1 MAQYTYDPTQGK
13 VVPLEQ
19 ANIVTYITSDPGGI
33 PDEQAKKAAAA
44 EAVMAAQRA
53 GIPTATGA
61 GGSTDSQNAA
71 RLEAERIAKEKS
83 PYNVRSTAGDELL
96 KKQAAASAAA
106 AGKAAAA
113 AADKKARLELDPDV
127 IAARKLAA
135 EAAAE
140 VAATQTSITQ
150 AKANLATTKE
160 SNVANQPGKA
170 WTWDG
175 KAWVK
180 PAMPKDGKSYKW
192 NDETGW
198 TIATT
203 SDVATAATEVVPAS
217 PGDAYVWNSVTKT
230 WERPPKP
237 AGEGYSWDD
246 DDGWFKTTIIPGSTG
261 GTTLAPGK
269 VLASDTFKN
278 TFALMFGAKEAGQPY
293 VSKLY
298 DLVSGFYKTG
308 SSQEEAMNLAIR
320 QAFNENAI
328 PEFTK
333 RFAGIFALDAKLRA
347 GEAIEVPTIA
357 EFFAAEAKMGDVL
370 REAGMGDVATQEFLG
385 DVIGR
390 GKSVAEVGRLISN
403 AFNTIDNAPQALKDT
418 LQRYYPSASRS
429 ELAKAMLLGPEGAQ
443 ALEKKIKGISVLSAA
458 ETQGVKTT
466 LEEASDIAAMGYGY
480 TESLAG
486 FEKVK
491 KLERAGTLAEFGGTD
506 FTQQQAQNAIF
517 ASNAAAKAEIERL
530 KQEEENRF
538 SGKAGNIGSKAF
550 ASQQRGAG
558 LI

>member
-1 MAQYTYDPTQGK
+1 MATYK
-13 VVPLEQ
+13 VRKGDTLSEIAEDAGLSLAALLKLNPQIKNPNLINPGQV
-19 ANIVTYITSDPGGI
+19 ITTS
-33 PDEQAKKAAAA
+33 K
-44 EAVMAAQRA
+44 
-53 GIPTATGA
+53 PTAATPATPAAPKPAPA
-61 GGSTDSQNAA
+61 GGNDAQNAA
-71 RLEAERIAKEKS
+71 RLAAEAKAKAE
-83 PYNVRSTAGDELL
+83 
-96 KKQAAASAAA
+96 AAAKAAA
-106 AGKAAAA
+106 DKAAAA
-113 AADKKARLELDPDV
+113 KAKLELDPDV
-127 IAARKLAA
+127 IAARKLQ
-135 EAAAE
+135 EAAKAE
-140 VAATQTSITQ
+140 VAATQTSITE
-150 AKANLATTKE
+150 AKASLATIKE
-160 SNVANQPGKA
+160 SNIANQPGKA

-203 SDVATAATEVVPAS
+203 ADVAAAATEVIPAS

-230 WERPPKP
+230 WDRPPKP
-237 AGEGYSWDD
+237 VGEGYSWDD

-261 GTTLAPGK
+261 ATTLTPDK
-269 VLASDTFKN
+269 TLAVDTFKN

-293 VSKLY
+293 VTKLY

-308 SSQEEAMNLAIR
+308 STQEEAMNLAIR
-320 QAFNENAI
+320 QAYNENAI

-347 GEAIEVPTIA
+347 GEAIEVPTIT

-390 GKSVAEVGRLISN
+390 GKSVAEVGRLISG
-403 AFNTIDNAPQALKDT
+403 AFSSIDNAPKALKDT
-418 LQRYYPSASRS
+418 LQKFYPSATRS
-429 ELAKAMLLGPEGAQ
+429 DLAKAILMGPEGAA
-443 ALEKKIKGISVLSAA
+443 ALEKKIKGITVLSAA
-458 ETQGVKTT
+458 ETQGISTT
-466 LEEASDIAAMGYGY
+466 LGEASDIAAMGYGY

-491 KLERAGTLAEFGGTD
+491 KLERAKTLAEFGGTG
-506 FTQQQAQNAIF
+506 FTQQQAQSAIF

>member
-1 MAQYTYDPTQGK
+1 MATYK
-13 VVPLEQ
+13 VRKGDTLSEIAEDAGLSLAALLKLNPQIKNPNLINPGQV
-19 ANIVTYITSDPGGI
+19 ITTS
-33 PDEQAKKAAAA
+33 K
-44 EAVMAAQRA
+44 
-53 GIPTATGA
+53 PTAATPATPAAPKPAPA
-61 GGSTDSQNAA
+61 GGNDAQNAA
-71 RLEAERIAKEKS
+71 RLAAEAKAKAE
-83 PYNVRSTAGDELL
+83 
-96 KKQAAASAAA
+96 AAAKTAAD
-106 AGKAAAA
+106 KAAAA
-113 AADKKARLELDPDV
+113 KAKLELDPDV
-127 IAARKLAA
+127 IAARKLQ
-135 EAAAE
+135 EAAKAE
-140 VAATQTSITQ
+140 VAATQTSITE
-150 AKANLATTKE
+150 AKASLATIKE
-160 SNVANQPGKA
+160 SNIANQPGKA

-203 SDVATAATEVVPAS
+203 ADVAAAATEVIPAS

-230 WERPPKP
+230 WDRPPKP
-237 AGEGYSWDD
+237 VGEGYSWDD
-246 DDGWFKTTIIPGSTG
+246 DDGWFKTTIAPGSTG
-261 GTTLAPGK
+261 SEVGSTK
-269 VLASDTFKN
+269 VLAVDTFKN

-293 VSKLY
+293 VTKLY

-308 SSQEEAMNLAIR
+308 STQEEAMNLAIR
-320 QAFNENAI
+320 QAYNENAI

-390 GKSVAEVGRLISN
+390 GKSVAEVGRLISG
-403 AFNTIDNAPQALKDT
+403 AFSSIDNAPKALKDT
-418 LQRYYPSASRS
+418 LQKFYPSATRS
-429 ELAKAMLLGPEGAQ
+429 DLAKAILMGPEGAA
-443 ALEKKIKGISVLSAA
+443 ALEKKIKGITVLSAA
-458 ETQGVKTT
+458 ETQGISTT
-466 LEEASDIAAMGYGY
+466 LGEASDIAAMGYGY

-491 KLERAGTLAEFGGTD
+491 KLERAGTLAEFGGTG
-506 FTQQQAQNAIF
+506 FTQQQAQSAVF

>member
-1 MAQYTYDPTQGK
+1 MATYK
-13 VVPLEQ
+13 VRKGDTLSE
-19 ANIVTYITSDPGGI
+19 I
-33 PDEQAKKAAAA
+33 A
-44 EAVMAAQRA
+44 EDA
-53 GIPTATGA
+53 GISLAALIKLNPQIKNPNLINPGQVITTSKPTAATPTAPKPAPA
-61 GGSTDSQNAA
+61 GGNDAQNAA
-71 RLEAERIAKEKS
+71 RLAAEEKAKAYALS
-83 PYNVRSTAGDELL
+83 PAGMR
-96 KKQAAASAAA
+96 AALDKLNAE
-106 AGKAAAA
+106 KAA
-113 AADKKARLELDPDV
+113 KLELDPDV
-127 IAARKLAA
+127 IAARKLQ
-135 EAAAE
+135 EAAKAE
-140 VAATQTSITQ
+140 VAATQTSITE
-150 AKANLATTKE
+150 AKASLATIKE
-160 SNVANQPGKA
+160 SNIANQPGKA

-192 NDETGW
+192 DDEAGW

-203 SDVATAATEVVPAS
+203 ADVAATATEVIPAS

-230 WERPPKP
+230 WDRPPRP
-237 AGEGYSWDD
+237 VGEGYSWDD
-246 DDGWFKTTIIPGSTG
+246 NDGWFQTTIIPGSTG
-261 GTTLAPGK
+261 TTTLTPERT
-269 VLASDTFKN
+269 LAVDTFKN

-293 VSKLY
+293 VTKLY

-308 SSQEEAMNLAIR
+308 STQEEAMNLAIR
-320 QAFNENAI
+320 QAYNDNAI

-370 REAGMGDVATQEFLG
+370 REAGMGDLATQEFLG

-390 GKSVAEVGRLISN
+390 GKSVAEVGRLISG
-403 AFNTIDNAPQALKDT
+403 AFSSIDNAPKALKDT
-418 LQRYYPSASRS
+418 LQKFYPSATRS
-429 ELAKAMLLGPEGAQ
+429 DLAKAILMGPEGAA
-443 ALEKKIKGISVLSAA
+443 ALEKKIKGITVLSAA

-466 LEEASDIAAMGYGY
+466 LEDASNIAAMGYGY
-480 TESLAG
+480 TESLSG

-491 KLERAGTLAEFGGTD
+491 KLERGQTLAAIGGTE

>member
-1 MAQYTYDPTQGK
+1 MATYK
-13 VVPLEQ
+13 VRKGDTLSE
-19 ANIVTYITSDPGGI
+19 I
-33 PDEQAKKAAAA
+33 A
-44 EAVMAAQRA
+44 EDA
-53 GIPTATGA
+53 GISLAALIKLNPQIKNPNLINPGQVITTSKPTAATPTAPKPAPA
-61 GGSTDSQNAA
+61 GGNDAQNAA
-71 RLEAERIAKEKS
+71 RLAAEEKAKAYALS
-83 PYNVRSTAGDELL
+83 PAGMR
-96 KKQAAASAAA
+96 AALDKLNAE
-106 AGKAAAA
+106 KAA
-113 AADKKARLELDPDV
+113 KLELDPDV
-127 IAARKLAA
+127 IAARKLQ
-135 EAAAE
+135 EAAKAE
-140 VAATQTSITQ
+140 VAATQTSITE
-150 AKANLATTKE
+150 AKASLATIKE
-160 SNVANQPGKA
+160 SNIANQPGKA

-192 NDETGW
+192 DDEAGW

-203 SDVATAATEVVPAS
+203 ADVAATATEVIPAS

-230 WERPPKP
+230 WDRPPRP
-237 AGEGYSWDD
+237 VGEGYSWDD
-246 DDGWFKTTIIPGSTG
+246 NDGWFQTTIIPGSTG
-261 GTTLAPGK
+261 TTTLTPERT
-269 VLASDTFKN
+269 LAVDTFKN

-293 VSKLY
+293 VTKLY

-308 SSQEEAMNLAIR
+308 STQEEAMNLAIR
-320 QAFNENAI
+320 QAYNDNAI

-370 REAGMGDVATQEFLG
+370 REAGMGDLATQEFLG

-390 GKSVAEVGRLISN
+390 GKSVAEVGRLISG
-403 AFNTIDNAPQALKDT
+403 AFSSIDNAPKALKDT
-418 LQRYYPSASRS
+418 LQKFYPSATRS
-429 ELAKAMLLGPEGAQ
+429 DLAKAILMGPEGAA
-443 ALEKKIKGISVLSAA
+443 ALEKKIKGITVLSAA

-466 LEEASDIAAMGYGY
+466 LEDASNIAAMGYGY
-480 TESLAG
+480 AESLSG

-491 KLERAGTLAEFGGTD
+491 KLERGQTLAAIGGTE